1 MAAAGLIIELSSNNR
16 REKPYLYQ
24 IIYEVM
30 QEILI
35 NTINFI
41 HKLTHAI

>member
-24 IIYEVM
+24 IKYEIQFQICIVFTGNKNVD
-30 QEILI
+30 I
-35 NTINFI
+35 
-41 HKLTHAI
+41 